1 MVRVKNLISLKN
13 VIMKK
18 LFFTTLAGLGVALLI
33 GGSTGAKV
41 KHHPKQVTAM
51 SILDTVPDSP
61 KKIQLVSYLLD
72 TVPDSPKKI
81 QQYANYKLDTVPD
94 SPKKIQQYA
103 NYKLDTVPDSP
114 KKIQLVYYKLDT
126 VPDSPKKVMNLVAMR

>member
-1 MVRVKNLISLKN
+1 MVRVKKSYQFKN
-13 VIMKK
+13 EIMKK

-33 GGSTGAKV
+33 GGSTGVKAKF
-41 KHHPKQVTAM
+41 HPRQNTAM
-51 SILDTVPDSP
+51 TILDTVPDSP
-61 KKIQLVSYLLD
+61 KKIQLVYSRLD

-81 QQYANYKLDTVPD
+81 QQYASYKLDTVPD

-126 VPDSPKKVMNLVAMR
+126 VPDSPKKANLVAMR